1 MIEVLN
7 LINGHEIPANN
18 WLDIIEPATGQVYG
32 RVAASGKAEASGAIM
47 AATDAAESWRHT
59 SVKERSRLMHALA
72 DAIESKLEEFTIAE
86 SMDTGKPVDLART
99 VDIPRG
105 VANLRWFAD
114 SVLEFGTDRYET
126 GNRAV
131 NEVQHPP
138 VGVIGAI
145 SPWNLPLYLFTWKIA
160 PALAT
165 GNTVVAKPSELT
177 PVTAWMLGQ
186 LATEV
191 GFPPGVL
198 NILHG
203 LGHEVGSA
211 IVSDPRVGA
220 VTFTG
225 GTQTGRTIAQAT
237 AGQFKKT
244 SLEMGGKNPT
254 IIFEDADLAHAI
266 PTAATAAFANQGE
279 ICLCGERLLVH
290 ERHLDEVVEGLC
302 EKASQLVIGDPLERG
317 TQFGSLVS
325 EAHRDRVESMTQRAS
340 SEGGTI
346 VHGGKRPEGLP
357 DRCREGFFLE
367 PTVITGLDMTAATN
381 REEIFGPVV
390 SIMPFKSE
398 AEAVEMA
405 NDSDYGL
412 SASIFTGDENRAAR
426 VAPAIEAGT
435 VWVNC
440 WLVRDFRVPFGGV
453 KNSGLGR
460 EGGQDA
466 LRFCTEARTICTSTQ
481 VASGDITRGAVPS

>member
-1 MIEVLN
+1 MTEVLN
-7 LINGHEIPANN
+7 LINGRHAPASN
-18 WLDIIEPATGQVYG
+18 WLELFEPATGKTYG
-32 RVAASGKAEASGAIM
+32 RLAASGADDAQLAVS
-47 AATDAAESWRHT
+47 AAHDAAASWRNT
-59 SVKERSRLMHALA
+59 SVRERSRLMHALA
-72 DAIESKLEEFTIAE
+72 DAIESDLEAFTIAE
-86 SMDTGKPVDLART
+86 STDSGKPVGLART
-99 VDIPRG
+99 VDIPRA

-114 SVLEFGTDRYET
+114 SVLEFGTERYEMGT
-126 GNRAV
+126 RAV
-131 NEVQHPP
+131 NDVLHPP

-165 GNTVVAKPSELT
+165 GNTVVAKPSEVT
-177 PVTAWMLGQ
+177 PVTAWMLGK

-198 NILHG
+198 NIIHG
-203 LGHEVGSA
+203 LGHEVGA
-211 IVSDPRVGA
+211 PMVTDPRVGA

-225 GTQTGRTIAQAT
+225 GTSTGRTIAESV

-254 IIFEDADLAHAI
+254 IIFEDADLPMAI
-266 PTAATAAFANQGE
+266 STAATAAFANQGE

-290 ERHLDEVVEGLC
+290 EDLLDEVVEGIC
-302 EKASQLVIGDPLERG
+302 QKAAELIIGDPLEG
-317 TQFGSLVS
+317 DTQFGALVS
-325 EAHRDRVESMTQRAS
+325 EAHRDRVESMIARAVE
-340 SEGGTI
+340 EGGEI
-346 VHGGKRPEGLP
+346 RHGGQRPEGLP
-357 DRCREGFFLE
+357 DRCRDGYFLE

-390 SIMPFKSE
+390 SIMPFKTE

-412 SASIFTGDENRAAR
+412 SASIFTGDETRAAR
-426 VAPAIEAGT
+426 VAPAIETGT

-453 KNSGLGR
+453 KHSGLGR
-460 EGGQDA
+460 EGGLDA
-466 LRFCTEARTICTSTQ
+466 LRFCTEARTICTALKTSTDNVTQ
-481 VASGDITRGAVPS
+481 GAVPS